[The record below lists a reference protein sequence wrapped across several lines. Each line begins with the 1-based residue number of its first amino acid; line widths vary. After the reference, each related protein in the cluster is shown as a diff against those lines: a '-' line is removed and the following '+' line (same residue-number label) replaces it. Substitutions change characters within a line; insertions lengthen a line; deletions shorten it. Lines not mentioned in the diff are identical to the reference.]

1 MSSATTPPPE
11 VWQRGPVPGYEPLLM
26 PVVHALLQVREDLE
40 SLAPLIPSEN
50 VWLRP
55 GGAASIGFH
64 VRHTGGAVDRLFTY
78 ARGELLT
85 DAQRTALREEG
96 TPGDPPASME
106 SIVTDVGKIIDS
118 ALQQL
123 ADTPKDSLLDER
135 KLGRAGLPTT
145 VLGLLFHAAE
155 HATRHVGQAI
165 TTAKILA
172 ADQG

>member
-1 MSSATTPPPE
+1 MPPPE
-11 VWQRGPVPGYEPLLM
+11 VWQRGPVAGYEPLLM
-26 PVVHALLQVREDLE
+26 PVVHALIQVREDLE
-40 SLAPLIPSEN
+40 SLVPLIPSKN

-64 VRHTGGAVDRLFTY
+64 VRHTGGALDRLFTY

-85 DAQRTALREEG
+85 DAQRTSLREEG
-96 TPGDPPASME
+96 TAGDPPASLD
-106 SIVTDVGKIIDS
+106 SVVADVGKIIDR
-118 ALQQL
+118 ALKQL
-123 ADTPKDSLLDER
+123 ADTPKESLLDER

-155 HATRHVGQAI
+155 HSTRHVGQAI
-165 TTAKILA
+165 TTAKIVS

>member
-1 MSSATTPPPE
+1 MPPPE
-11 VWQRGPVPGYEPLLM
+11 VWQRGPVAGYEPLLM
-26 PVVHALLQVREDLE
+26 PVVHALMQVREDLE
-40 SLAPLIPSEN
+40 SLVPLIPSKN

-64 VRHTGGAVDRLFTY
+64 VRHAGGALDRLFTY

-96 TPGDPPASME
+96 TPGDPPASLD
-106 SIVTDVGKIIDS
+106 SVVSDVGKIIDR
-118 ALQQL
+118 ALKQL
-123 ADTPKDSLLDER
+123 ADTPKESLLDER

-155 HATRHVGQAI
+155 HSTRHVGQAI
-165 TTAKILA
+165 TTAKIVS

>member
-1 MSSATTPPPE
+1 MPPPE
-11 VWQRGPVPGYEPLLM
+11 VWQRGPVAGYEPLLM
-26 PVVHALLQVREDLE
+26 PVVHALMQVREDLE
-40 SLAPLIPSEN
+40 SLLPLIPSKN

-64 VRHTGGAVDRLFTY
+64 VRHAGGALDRLFTY

-96 TPGDPPASME
+96 APGDPPASLD
-106 SIVTDVGKIIDS
+106 SVVSDVGQIIDR
-118 ALQQL
+118 ALKQL
-123 ADTPKDSLLDER
+123 ADTPKESLLDER

-155 HATRHVGQAI
+155 HSTRHVGQAI
-165 TTAKILA
+165 TTAKIVS

>member
-1 MSSATTPPPE
+1 MSATPPPE

-26 PVVHALLQVREDLE
+26 PVVHALIQVREDLE
-40 SLAPLIPSEN
+40 SLAPLIPTGN

-64 VRHTGGAVDRLFTY
+64 VRHAGGALDRLFTY

-96 TPGDPPASME
+96 TPGEPPASLE
-106 SIVTDVGKIIDS
+106 SVVADVGKIIDS
-118 ALQQL
+118 ALKQL
-123 ADTPKDSLLDER
+123 ADTSKESLLDER

-155 HATRHVGQAI
+155 HSTRHVGQAI